1 MSKYSQSIRTRKNEE
16 VKIQR
21 AELPTSEA
29 IPEALSTQ
37 DGKSKAVVTER
48 IKPGFSLRKD
58 LIRKIKRI
66 AFEEDRH
73 IYEIIEEGLE
83 MVINSRK
90 KES

>member
-16 VKIQR
+16 IQIQR
-21 AELPTSEA
+21 AAMPEIEA

-37 DGKSKAVVTER
+37 EGKSKPVTPER
-48 IKPGFSLRKD
+48 IKPGYSLRKD
-58 LIRKIKRI
+58 LIRECKRI
-66 AFEEDRH
+66 AFEEDRN

-90 KES
+90 KQS

>member
-1 MSKYSQSIRTRKNEE
+1 MKDEE
-16 VKIQR
+16 IKIQR

-37 DGKSKAVVTER
+37 EGKSKPVAPER
-48 IKPGFSLRKD
+48 IKPGYSIRKD
-58 LIRKIKRI
+58 LIRACKRI
-66 AFEEDRH
+66 AFEEDRN

-90 KES
+90 KQS

>member
-1 MSKYSQSIRTRKNEE
+1 MSKYSQSIRTMKNEE

-21 AELPTSEA
+21 VEMPVTEA

-37 DGKSKAVVTER
+37 EGKSKPVTIDR

-58 LIRKIKRI
+58 LIRKIKQI

-90 KES
+90 KER